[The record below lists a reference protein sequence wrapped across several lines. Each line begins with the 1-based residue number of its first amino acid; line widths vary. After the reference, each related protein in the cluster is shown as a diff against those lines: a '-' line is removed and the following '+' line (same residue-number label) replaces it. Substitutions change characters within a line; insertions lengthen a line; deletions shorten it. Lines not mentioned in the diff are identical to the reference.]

1 MRRTALVS
9 TLAFEISSIGTG
21 TIDAQQGP
29 DGPSFKKMF
38 NDLMADAAQ
47 EGGKADILYSLA
59 TKPFFID
66 PAAAKAGKAADG
78 RLLPA
83 SEAKVLGREGDWLN
97 MQIQGW
103 QQEQEGRVMYALRGQ
118 RILTAAVAPSAAAKV
133 ERGEGVRD
141 PGTDLTWYKAGLTAW
156 ISKDAMIASREKLWA
171 YGGEM
176 YASSC
181 GELPLF
187 ACDEQCFGQSVDWQ
201 SQCDEEVHSARS
213 RAIPL
218 VIEVPAVSRQGHGR
232 LEWMRGG
239 E

>member
-9 TLAFEISSIGTG
+9 TLAFGISSIGTG

-97 MQIQGW
+97 VRIEGW

-181 GELPLF
+181 GSCHSLR
-187 ACDEQCFGQSVDWQ
+187 ATNSVLANQWIGNLN
-201 SQCDEEVHSARS
+201 AMKRF
-213 RAIPL
+213 IPL
-218 VIEVPAVSRQGHGR
+218 DQEQYR
-232 LEWMRGG
+232 LLLKYLQFHAKDTEGSNG
-239 E
+239 